1 MAHVVVRVELH
12 GPTVEA
18 QYTRLHAA
26 MAAAG
31 FSRTILGSD
40 GASYQLPPAMY
51 YADRF
56 NEARDAQKAA
66 WTAASGI
73 AASYAVIATSGPSSW
88 NGLRQV

>member
-31 FSRTILGSD
+31 FSRTIPGSD
-40 GASYQLPPAMY
+40 GAAYGLPPAMY
-51 YADRF
+51 YSDRF
-56 NEARDAQKAA
+56 SEARDAQKAA
-66 WTAASGI
+66 WSAASGI
-73 AASYAVIATSGPSSW
+73 APSYAVIATLGSSSW
-88 NGLRQV
+88 NA